1 MQRFKSPEPTR
12 STFPPLMR
20 SFTAIFIHADTDWR
34 LLLIARSAPRP
45 SVCGGRRRV
54 STVRHNLPYILALP
68 FRGSPQI
75 DMTMPA
81 GTLTREAVPG
91 NPARRHDRG
100 VGDPQAGNA
109 MNAKLRTDDCHR
121 IGARRD
127 LPRLKDVM
135 AGAVMIARVM
145 RTART
150 FISASDG
157 DGATATATV
166 TAITRATSWS
176 RDRRETRRATGGGG
190 EGLAAG
196 VSLSQATTSSGEPR
210 PPNPTAHPTPAGQA
224 LCPIRRYPQ
233 PSVAPLR
240 GGVTYSPRRT

>member
-1 MQRFKSPEPTR
+1 VV
-12 STFPPLMR
+12 
-20 SFTAIFIHADTDWR
+20 
-34 LLLIARSAPRP
+34 RP
-45 SVCGGRRRV
+45 IV
-54 STVRHNLPYILALP
+54 
-68 FRGSPQI
+68 
-75 DMTMPA
+75 
-81 GTLTREAVPG
+81 
-91 NPARRHDRG
+91 
-100 VGDPQAGNA
+100 
-109 MNAKLRTDDCHR
+109 
-121 IGARRD
+121 ARRD
-127 LPRLKDVM
+127 LARLKDVM
-135 AGAVMIARVM
+135 AGAVMIARAM

-150 FISASDG
+150 VISASGG
-157 DGATATATV
+157 DGTITTATG
-166 TAITRATSWS
+166 TAITRAPSWS

>member
-1 MQRFKSPEPTR
+1 
-12 STFPPLMR
+12 
-20 SFTAIFIHADTDWR
+20 
-34 LLLIARSAPRP
+34 
-45 SVCGGRRRV
+45 
-54 STVRHNLPYILALP
+54 
-68 FRGSPQI
+68 
-75 DMTMPA
+75 
-81 GTLTREAVPG
+81 
-91 NPARRHDRG
+91 
-100 VGDPQAGNA
+100 
-109 MNAKLRTDDCHR
+109 
-121 IGARRD
+121 
-127 LPRLKDVM
+127 
-135 AGAVMIARVM
+135 MIARAM

-150 FISASDG
+150 VISASGG
-157 DGATATATV
+157 DGTITTATG
-166 TAITRATSWS
+166 TAITRAPSWS